1 MRVIPKRQKGGSM
14 FDQFFTTYTP
24 VQVEA
29 PRQTTQQ
36 KSSGTSQSSEKGRL
50 TEKDFFDML
59 KDIDGLPNEMNAI
72 VSNLMS
78 TFQMSNLTGI
88 DSGDLATMYLQNLFQ
103 IKVASQN
110 KAAYDKV
117 IEQANKNGAMAEPA
131 ISMDGKLVV
140 QNTDGKITT
149 VSLIDYFENKDQYAP
164 LTVSNLANLRAYSPE
179 LAYKSGIFDIINN
192 SVGFESFQKL
202 LDQAQISLGS
212 NKYSEKS
219 ITDKQ
224 ALQGLEYLQSLPEE
238 RKQEVLNQ
246 ALDGNYTYLYTN
258 DSNIQQ
264 VQSLINYLQA
274 VIPDRMKTWA
284 AWKLQTADKE
294 TASRALISEYL
305 SGRINTS
312 RALTI
317 TAPKA
322 TSNSSKSSA
331 GEDPKEGQWVQ
342 MQVGRGGNDS
352 TFSILNNR
360 TLLTVNGKYYGDT
373 PGLDKHKSFNDY
385 LADSGIRKVIKNMNN
400 ITFGDIQISSDSYN
414 DMIVDANGGAMMVTL
429 PITPEGKVDF
439 SVLDTYTNIDNN
451 LRGQGLK
458 PDSLEY
464 NTQLVQEL
472 VSNGLGYLV
481 DAQNGTI
488 DMSKFGH
495 FLVLRGLTNSKA
507 KIIKNGKKIDID
519 DADSQYMID
528 SSDDSQ
534 LYDIISQTLSNKE
547 TGEYKLDPNDWW
559 IFEGGW
565 DRIYSGNIFI
575 PISMNTINGMNADEN
590 DIKSSTALQYEQN
603 MQQIQKAN
611 NQRPTGSDQL

>member
-14 FDQFFTTYTP
+14 FDQFFTIYTP
-24 VQVEA
+24 VRVEA

-110 KAAYDKV
+110 KAVYDKV

-322 TSNSSKSSA
+322 TSSSSKSSA

-400 ITFGDIQISSDSYN
+400 ITFGDTQISSDSYN

-472 VSNGLGYLV
+472 VNNGLGYLI

-507 KIIKNGKKIDID
+507 KIIKNGKKTDID
-519 DADSQYMID
+519 DANSQYMID

>member
-565 DRIYSGNIFI
+565 DRIYSGYLF
-575 PISMNTINGMNADEN
+575 
-590 DIKSSTALQYEQN
+590 L
-603 MQQIQKAN
+603 
-611 NQRPTGSDQL
+611 LV

>member
-1 MRVIPKRQKGGSM
+1 MKVTPKHQKGGNL
-14 FDQFFTTYTP
+14 DAFFTTYVP
-24 VQVEA
+24 VQIQA
-29 PRQTTQQ
+29 TNQTSSQQ
-36 KSSGTSQSSEKGRL
+36 RSSGNSQSSEKGKL

-72 VSNLMS
+72 VGNLMN
-78 TFQMSNLTGI
+78 TFRLSALTGV
-88 DSGDLATMYLQNLFQ
+88 DPGDLATTYLSNLYQ
-103 IKVASQN
+103 VKVASQN
-110 KAAYDKV
+110 KAAYDKAV
-117 IEQANKNGAMAEPA
+117 EQANKNGSMAEPA

-140 QNTDGKITT
+140 QNADGKITT
-149 VSLIDYFENKDQYAP
+149 VSLSNYFENKDQYAP

-246 ALDGNYTYLYTN
+246 ALDGNYAYLYTN

-284 AWKLQTADKE
+284 AWKSQTADKE
-294 TASRALISEYL
+294 TASRTLISEYL

-322 TSNSSKSSA
+322 TSSSSKSSA

-385 LADSGIRKVIKNMNN
+385 LTDSGIRKVIKNMNN
-400 ITFGDIQISSDSYN
+400 ITFGDTQISSDSYN

-507 KIIKNGKKIDID
+507 KIIKNGKKTDID
-519 DADSQYMID
+519 DANSQYMID

>member
-14 FDQFFTTYTP
+14 FDQFFTIYTP
-24 VQVEA
+24 VRVEA

-140 QNTDGKITT
+140 QNADGKITT

-322 TSNSSKSSA
+322 TSSSSKSSA

-400 ITFGDIQISSDSYN
+400 ITFGDTQISSDSYN

-472 VSNGLGYLV
+472 VNNGLGYLI

-507 KIIKNGKKIDID
+507 KIIKNGKKTDID
-519 DADSQYMID
+519 DANSQYMID